1 MSNKL
6 NNRIS
11 LLIFMVTLNSI
22 SYSQQY
28 KDWDKHDIVK
38 FYEKKEISLEYNSL
52 DENGDDLYENNIT
65 YYIPSKI
72 KDGVYEIEVYDKVS
86 SKLLQIKGTKTYIKF
101 RYNPYLYKWDE
112 GILEVSYNSGTF
124 YKKE

>member
-1 MSNKL
+1 MNI
-6 NNRIS
+6 RIL
-11 LLIFMVTLNSI
+11 LLIFLVSLSTTSFG
-22 SYSQQY
+22 QQY
-28 KDWDKHDIVK
+28 KEWDEHDVVK

-52 DENGDDLYENNIT
+52 DENGDDIYDNDIT
-65 YYIPSKI
+65 YYIPTKV

-86 SKLLQIKGTKTYIKF
+86 SKLWQIKGTNTYMKF

>member
-1 MSNKL
+1 MNIK
-6 NNRIS
+6 NS
-11 LLIFMVTLNSI
+11 LLMFLVFLSTSVAFG
-22 SYSQQY
+22 QEY
-28 KDWDKHDIVK
+28 KEWEDHDVVK
-38 FYEKKEISLEYNSL
+38 FYEKKEITLDYDSL
-52 DENGDDLYENNIT
+52 DENGDDMYDNEIT
-65 YYIPSKI
+65 YYIPTKI

-86 SKLLQIKGTKTYIKF
+86 SKLWQIKGTNTYLKF

>member
-1 MSNKL
+1 MNI
-6 NNRIS
+6 RI
-11 LLIFMVTLNSI
+11 LVLIFLVSLSTTSFA
-22 SYSQQY
+22 QQY
-28 KDWDKHDIVK
+28 KEWDEHDVVK

-52 DENGDDLYENNIT
+52 DENGDDMYDTDIT
-65 YYIPSKI
+65 YYVPTKL

-86 SKLLQIKGTKTYIKF
+86 SKLWQIKGTNTYMKF